1 MRGGGR
7 KLVLVKSSR
16 DMSGRAAFRTG
27 VAIPESGIYRVIHG
41 AHRLPHEVTLFADGL
56 FPRCSK
62 CEDEVVFELLHAVP
76 TLKSQGRKL
85 FELPVIDEDQQA
97 AIAL

>member
-1 MRGGGR
+1 
-7 KLVLVKSSR
+7 
-16 DMSGRAAFRTG
+16 MSDRAAFRTG
-27 VAIPESGIYRVIHG
+27 VVIPKSGIYRVIHG
-41 AHRLPHEVTLFADGL
+41 AHRLPHEVTLFADGV

-76 TLKSQGRKL
+76 ALKSEGRRL
-85 FELPVIDEDQQA
+85 FELPVIDEDEQA